1 MIELNVK
8 DYCQD
13 CEAFDPDSET
23 TKFYEL
29 GVSTS
34 VLTIITCRNA
44 RRCEQFVRYLERK
57 MRNDNGES

>member
-1 MIELNVK
+1 MIELKVK

-13 CEAFDPDSET
+13 CEAFDPVSDT
-23 TKFYEL
+23 TKLYEL
-29 GVSTS
+29 GVTHSIETTVS
-34 VLTIITCRNA
+34 CRNA